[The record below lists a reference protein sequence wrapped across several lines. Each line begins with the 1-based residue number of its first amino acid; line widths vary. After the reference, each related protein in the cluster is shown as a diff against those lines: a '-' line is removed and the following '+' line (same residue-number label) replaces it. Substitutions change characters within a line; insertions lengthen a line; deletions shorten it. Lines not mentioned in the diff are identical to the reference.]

1 MKRKDPIK
9 KSATAVSKKKKARV
23 QEVPSDKEIR
33 ELESL
38 GIPEK
43 VKMEV
48 CEEVAEQM
56 GISVEEV
63 MELMEELESGI
74 SSRKFVK

>member
-1 MKRKDPIK
+1 MNKRGLVK
-9 KSATAVSKKKKARV
+9 KVANAASKKKARV
-23 QEVPSDKEIR
+23 QEVPSDEEIR

-56 GISVEEV
+56 GISIEEV
-63 MELMEELESGI
+63 RELMEELESGI
-74 SSRKFVK
+74 ASRKLKK

>member
-1 MKRKDPIK
+1 MKKRDPVKMTAI
-9 KSATAVSKKKKARV
+9 AVSKKKKARV
-23 QEVPSDKEIR
+23 QEVPSDEEIR

-56 GISVEEV
+56 GISLEEV
-63 MELMEELESGI
+63 RELMEELESGI
-74 SSRKFVK
+74 PSRKLKK